1 MQDAVSMIGSFLG
14 IVLIGLSAPE
24 KPTDKTASESDG
36 YFLGIILS
44 ITAAVFLSFIY
55 VATSRMKTIHYLL
68 VSFYLGV
75 VCGILC
81 TVVMIIQYMI
91 DGRAPF

>member
-1 MQDAVSMIGSFLG
+1 MVGSFLG

-24 KPTDKTASESDG
+24 KPTGQTTAESNG
-36 YFLGIILS
+36 YLLGIIFS

-55 VATSRMKTIHYLL
+55 VATSRMRSIHYLL

-75 VCGILC
+75 VCGLMC
-81 TVVMIIQYMI
+81 TLVMIIQFLV
-91 DGRAPF
+91 DGRIPF